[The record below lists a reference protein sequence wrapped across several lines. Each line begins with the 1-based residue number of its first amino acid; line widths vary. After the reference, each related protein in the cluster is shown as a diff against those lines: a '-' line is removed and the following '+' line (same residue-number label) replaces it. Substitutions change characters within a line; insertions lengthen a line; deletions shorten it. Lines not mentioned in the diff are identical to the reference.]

1 MDQQYYSGEEIHMGD
16 RVMFCGCPA
25 TVVFVIDR
33 DEWPDDQ
40 SEESRDWER
49 KENGSGFLLRQE
61 NGARIFL
68 PEADEDLFFVSR
80 ASNAA

>member
-1 MDQQYYSGEEIHMGD
+1 MGD
-16 RVMFCGCPA
+16 RVQFCGCPA

-40 SEESRDWER
+40 SEESRAWNREQ
-49 KENGSGFLLRQE
+49 SATGFLFLQDA
-61 NGARIFL
+61 GARIFL

-80 ASNAA
+80 AENAAS